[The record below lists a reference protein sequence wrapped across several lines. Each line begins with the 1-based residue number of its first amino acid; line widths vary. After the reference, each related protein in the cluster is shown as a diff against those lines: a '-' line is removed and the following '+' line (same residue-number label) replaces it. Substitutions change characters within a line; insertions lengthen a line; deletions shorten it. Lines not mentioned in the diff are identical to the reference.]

1 VSDHV
6 RSLERGLAVLRAF
19 DADAPVQTLSDVSR
33 RAGLTRAAARRFL
46 LTLAE
51 LGYVRVEG
59 RHFSLSPKVL
69 ELGYAYLSAL
79 SLPEVAGPHLEALSA
94 RVHESASMS
103 VLDGADVVY
112 VARVATSRLMTAAIT
127 IGTRLPAYATAMG
140 RVLLAARPPAERAR
154 LLPVP
159 AAALT
164 DRTVTDAGTLA
175 RTLDEVAAA
184 GWALVDEELELGVR
198 SIAVPVRGAE
208 GVVIAAANVAVR
220 PGTVDLVADVL
231 PHLQACVAAVEA
243 DLRAGRPAR

>member
-1 VSDHV
+1 MSDHV

-19 DADAPVQTLSDVSR
+19 DGDAPVQTLSDVAR
-33 RAGLTRAAARRFL
+33 RAELTRAAARRFL

-51 LGYVRVEG
+51 LGYVRVDG
-59 RHFSLSPKVL
+59 RLFSLTPKVL

-140 RVLLAARPPAERAR
+140 RVLLAARPPAERAG
-154 LLPVP
+154 LLPTP

-164 DRTVTDAGTLA
+164 DRTVTDATTLA

-198 SIAVPVRGAE
+198 SIAVPVRDASGR
-208 GVVIAAANVAVR
+208 VVAAVNVATR
-220 PGTVDLVADVL
+220 PGAVDLVADVL
-231 PHLQACVAAVEA
+231 PHLRACVAAVEA
-243 DLRAGRPAR
+243 DLRSGRVAG

>member
-19 DADAPVQTLSDVSR
+19 DGDAPVQTLSDVAR

-46 LTLAE
+46 LTLAD
-51 LGYVRVEG
+51 LGYVRVDG
-59 RHFSLSPKVL
+59 RLFSLTPKVL

-79 SLPEVAGPHLEALSA
+79 TLPQVAGPHLEALSA

-154 LLPVP
+154 LLPAP

-164 DRTVTDAGTLA
+164 DRTVTDAATLT

-198 SIAVPVRGAE
+198 SIAVPVRDAG
-208 GVVIAAANVAVR
+208 GTVVAAANVAVR

-243 DLRAGRPAR
+243 DLRSGRVAG

>member
-1 VSDHV
+1 
-6 RSLERGLAVLRAF
+6 
-19 DADAPVQTLSDVSR
+19 
-33 RAGLTRAAARRFL
+33 
-46 LTLAE
+46 
-51 LGYVRVEG
+51 
-59 RHFSLSPKVL
+59 
-69 ELGYAYLSAL
+69 
-79 SLPEVAGPHLEALSA
+79 
-94 RVHESASMS
+94 MS

>member
-1 VSDHV
+1 MSDHV

-19 DADAPVQTLSDVSR
+19 DGDAPVQTLSDVAR
-33 RAGLTRAAARRFL
+33 RAELTRAAARRFL

-51 LGYVRVEG
+51 LGYVRVDG
-59 RHFSLSPKVL
+59 RLFSLTPKVL

-140 RVLLAARPPAERAR
+140 RVLLAARPPAERAG
-154 LLPVP
+154 LLP
-159 AAALT
+159 
-164 DRTVTDAGTLA
+164 
-175 RTLDEVAAA
+175 
-184 GWALVDEELELGVR
+184 
-198 SIAVPVRGAE
+198 S
-208 GVVIAAANVAVR
+208 R
-220 PGTVDLVADVL
+220 P
-231 PHLQACVAAVEA
+231 
-243 DLRAGRPAR
+243 RR

>member
-1 VSDHV
+1 VSEHV

-19 DADAPVQTLSDVSR
+19 DGDAPVQTLSDVAR

-51 LGYVRVEG
+51 LGYVRVDG
-59 RHFSLSPKVL
+59 RLFSLTPKVL

-79 SLPEVAGPHLEALSA
+79 TLPEVAGPHLEALSA

-103 VLDGADVVY
+103 VLDGGAVVY

-127 IGTRLPAYATAMG
+127 IGSRLPAYATAMG

-154 LLPVP
+154 LLSEP

-164 DRTVTDAGTLA
+164 ARTVTDTAALA

-198 SIAVPVRGAE
+198 SIAVPVRDAGGA
-208 GVVIAAANVAVR
+208 VVAAVNVAAR

-243 DLRAGRPAR
+243 DLRSGRVAG

>member
-19 DADAPVQTLSDVSR
+19 DGDAPVQTLSDVAR
-33 RAGLTRAAARRFL
+33 RAELTRAAARRFL

-51 LGYVRVEG
+51 LGYVRVDG
-59 RHFSLSPKVL
+59 RHFSLTPKVL

-79 SLPEVAGPHLEALSA
+79 TLPEVAGPHLEALSA
-94 RVHESASMS
+94 RVHESVSMT

-154 LLPVP
+154 LLAAP

-164 DRTVTDAGTLA
+164 SRTVTDAAALA

-198 SIAVPVRGAE
+198 SIAVPVRDASGA
-208 GVVIAAANVAVR
+208 VVAAVNVASR
-220 PGTVDLVADVL
+220 PGAVDLVADVL
-231 PHLQACVAAVEA
+231 PHLRETVAAIET
-243 DLRAGRPAR
+243 DLRSGRLAG